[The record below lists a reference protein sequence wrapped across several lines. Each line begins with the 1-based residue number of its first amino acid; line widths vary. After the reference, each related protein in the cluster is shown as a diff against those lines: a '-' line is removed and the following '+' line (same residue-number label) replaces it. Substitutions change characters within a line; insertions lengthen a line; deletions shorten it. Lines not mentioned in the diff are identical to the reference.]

1 MASKTSYSYLRIH
14 TERLVL
20 MAIKNQKQLQSE
32 QTQQLIIDTA
42 ARLFASKGFH
52 GTSMSDLA
60 SAAGLTKGAFYH
72 HFENKDAL
80 FFAVVQSVRE
90 KWENAVGIEV
100 VQGQDALDQ
109 IMILLTKHAQLL
121 RREPTLCLVMHG
133 LTVEMEETNPSFLE
147 ALHSVYRDMIG
158 FIEELIQNGQAQGQI
173 RADVDARLMA
183 LNIVGLLRGVSCFGL
198 LNEIGLDCIQVID
211 ALKPVLLDGLRPV
224 ES

>member
-1 MASKTSYSYLRIH
+1 MT
-14 TERLVL
+14 
-20 MAIKNQKQLQSE
+20 KNQKQLQSE
-32 QTQQLIIDTA
+32 QTRQLIIDTA

-72 HFENKDAL
+72 HFESKDAL

-90 KWENAVGIEV
+90 KWEYAVGIEV
-100 VQGQDALDQ
+100 VQSQNALDQ
-109 IMILLTKHAQLL
+109 VMILLTKHAQLL

-133 LTVEMEETNPSFLE
+133 LTAEMEETNPGFLE
-147 ALHSVYRDMIG
+147 ALHSVYSDMIG
-158 FIEELIQNGQAQGQI
+158 FIEQLIRNGQAQGQI

-183 LNIVGLLRGVSCFGL
+183 LNIVGLLRGISCFGL
-198 LNEIGLDCIQVID
+198 LNEMGLDCIQVID
-211 ALKPVLLDGLRPV
+211 ALKPVLLDGLRSV